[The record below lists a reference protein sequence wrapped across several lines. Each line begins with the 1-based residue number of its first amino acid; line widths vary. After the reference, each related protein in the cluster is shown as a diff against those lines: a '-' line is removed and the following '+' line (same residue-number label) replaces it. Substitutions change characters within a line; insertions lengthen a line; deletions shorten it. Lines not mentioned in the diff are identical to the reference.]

1 MRRGAELRP
10 VQPDPT
16 EDDRQL
22 ARDSNLR
29 LPCADARCRLNPP
42 LSQRVV
48 SPEEGDD
55 SVCRLEQQA
64 AHHAVAGD

>member
-29 LPCADARCRLNPP
+29 LPCADALSAGSP

-48 SPEEGDD
+48 SPEGPDD